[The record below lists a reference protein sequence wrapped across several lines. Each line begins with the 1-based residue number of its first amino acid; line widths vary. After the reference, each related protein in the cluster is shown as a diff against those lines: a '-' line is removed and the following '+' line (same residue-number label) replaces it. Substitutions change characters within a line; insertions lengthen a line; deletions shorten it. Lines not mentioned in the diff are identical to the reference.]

1 MPECGS
7 AAGDPEPVDRD
18 VHVGERRARLSRC
31 ARRRHRHLG
40 LPDAGNGR
48 RRVARASEGAASRL
62 GADHH
67 ERLLRHRRHR
77 PRRQPCGHLPVREQA
92 LVRSRPQGDDP
103 RGAEPP
109 SAADREPRARRRG
122 ARAARRHPAP
132 EARARTTRARIAR
145 HHARAL
151 DRGRRRAAR
160 GMNVSDHTAMSAKF
174 TTHCGRIADLDW
186 IRALYELGQKAAN
199 GAHPQQ
205 VSQEILEHIVRGFA
219 AESGSIAL
227 IVDGTVDQL
236 ELAAGTDLPS
246 GLIGKELPR
255 GTGVFGH
262 VVATGQPVL
271 VNGNAA
277 ETGLP
282 LRGSAERQRSTHS
295 AMCWPLQVAGRTI
308 GAVAV
313 NRAETSPRY
322 TPDDLEQGQALTSL
336 LALVMANHRMHV
348 ERDARILELSTLN
361 ATMQRINAMLEDAQ
375 NQVIQSEKLASIGQ
389 MAAGVAHEIN
399 NPLAFALSNL
409 GSLEA
414 YLASLFELLDAY
426 VDADASIDASGNAAL
441 ATARKLRAGVDVAF
455 LRSDTA
461 DLVAE
466 SREGLLRVKRIVQD
480 LRDFSRGG
488 AEEVRQ
494 ALDIHDALDRTL
506 NIVRNELKY
515 KANIVREYGALPEIE
530 CVPSRLNQ

>member
-1 MPECGS
+1 MKRVPETS
-7 AAGDPEPVDRD
+7 RKAEATV
-18 VHVGERRARLSRC
+18 RA
-31 ARRRHRHLG
+31 
-40 LPDAGNGR
+40 
-48 RRVARASEGAASRL
+48 
-62 GADHH
+62 
-67 ERLLRHRRHR
+67 
-77 PRRQPCGHLPVREQA
+77 
-92 LVRSRPQGDDP
+92 
-103 RGAEPP
+103 P
-109 SAADREPRARRRG
+109 SANR
-122 ARAARRHPAP
+122 
-132 EARARTTRARIAR
+132 
-145 HHARAL
+145 
-151 DRGRRRAAR
+151 
-160 GMNVSDHTAMSAKF
+160 
-174 TTHCGRIADLDW
+174 GRIADLDW

-205 VSQEILEHIVRGFA
+205 VSQEILEHIVRGFD

-227 IVDGTVDQL
+227 IVDGTIDQL
-236 ELAAGTDLPS
+236 ELAAGTDLPP
-246 GLIGKELPR
+246 GLVGKPLAR

-262 VVATGQPVL
+262 VVETGHPVL
-271 VNGNAA
+271 VNGDAA

-282 LRGSAERQRSTHS
+282 LRGGPAERDRSTHS

-322 TPDDLEQGQALTSL
+322 TREDLEQGQAVTSL

-348 ERDARILELSTLN
+348 ERDNRILELQTLN
-361 ATMQRINAMLEDAQ
+361 ATMQRINGMLEDAQ

-414 YLASLFELLDAY
+414 YLTKLFELLDAY
-426 VDADASIDASGNAAL
+426 VEADGALAAPQIAAL
-441 ATARKLRAGVDVAF
+441 GAAGKLRAEIDVAF
-455 LRSDTA
+455 LRRDTA
-461 DLVAE
+461 DLVTE

-494 ALDIHDALDRTL
+494 AIDIHDALDRTL

-515 KANIVREYGALPEIE
+515 KANIVRDYGALPEIE
-530 CVPSRLNQ
+530 CVPSRLNQVFLNLLVNAGQAIEDAGTITISTGVDGDEAWIAVADTGCGIAPGNLNRIFDPFFTTKPVGQGTGLGLSVSHSIVRKHGGRLDVESEVGRGTRFTIRLPLQRSNASPANDAERRAA

>member
-1 MPECGS
+1 
-7 AAGDPEPVDRD
+7 
-18 VHVGERRARLSRC
+18 
-31 ARRRHRHLG
+31 
-40 LPDAGNGR
+40 
-48 RRVARASEGAASRL
+48 
-62 GADHH
+62 
-67 ERLLRHRRHR
+67 
-77 PRRQPCGHLPVREQA
+77 
-92 LVRSRPQGDDP
+92 
-103 RGAEPP
+103 
-109 SAADREPRARRRG
+109 
-122 ARAARRHPAP
+122 
-132 EARARTTRARIAR
+132 
-145 HHARAL
+145 
-151 DRGRRRAAR
+151 
-160 GMNVSDHTAMSAKF
+160 MSAKS
-174 TTHCGRIADLDW
+174 TTNCGRTADIDW

-227 IVDGTVDQL
+227 IVDGTTDQL

-348 ERDARILELSTLN
+348 ERDAQILELQTLN
-361 ATMQRINAMLEDAQ
+361 ATMQRINGMLEDAQ

-414 YLASLFELLDAY
+414 YLANLFALLDAY
-426 VDADASIDASGNAAL
+426 VEADAAIDAPGNAAF
-441 ATARKLRAGVDVAF
+441 AAARKLRAGVDVAF

-530 CVPSRLNQ
+530 CVPSRLNQVFLNLLVNAGQSIDGVGTITISTGVDGDEAWIAVADTGCGIPPENLNRIFDPFFTTKPVGQGTGLGLSVSHSIVRKHGGRLDVESEVGRGTRFTIRLPLASASAPTVVSDVEKRAA

>member
-1 MPECGS
+1 
-7 AAGDPEPVDRD
+7 
-18 VHVGERRARLSRC
+18 
-31 ARRRHRHLG
+31 
-40 LPDAGNGR
+40 
-48 RRVARASEGAASRL
+48 
-62 GADHH
+62 
-67 ERLLRHRRHR
+67 
-77 PRRQPCGHLPVREQA
+77 
-92 LVRSRPQGDDP
+92 
-103 RGAEPP
+103 
-109 SAADREPRARRRG
+109 
-122 ARAARRHPAP
+122 
-132 EARARTTRARIAR
+132 
-145 HHARAL
+145 
-151 DRGRRRAAR
+151 
-160 GMNVSDHTAMSAKF
+160 MSAKS
-174 TTHCGRIADLDW
+174 TTNCGRTADIDW

-227 IVDGTVDQL
+227 IVDGTTDQL

-246 GLIGKELPR
+246 GLVGKELPR

-262 VVATGQPVL
+262 VVATGHPVL

-277 ETGLP
+277 QTGLP

-361 ATMQRINAMLEDAQ
+361 ATMQRINGMLEDAQ
-375 NQVIQSEKLASIGQ
+375 NQVIQSDKLASIGQ

-409 GSLEA
+409 GSLET
-414 YLASLFELLDAY
+414 YLANLFALLDAY
-426 VDADASIDASGNAAL
+426 VDADAAIGVAGHAAL
-441 ATARKLRAGVDVAF
+441 GAARKLRAGVDVAF
-455 LRSDTA
+455 LRRDTA

-494 ALDIHDALDRTL
+494 TLDIHDALDRTL

-515 KANIVREYGALPEIE
+515 KAHIVREYGALPEIE
-530 CVPSRLNQ
+530 CVPSRLNQVFLNLLVNAGQSIDGVGTITISTGVDGDEAWIAVADTGCGIPPENLNRIFDPFFTTKPVGQGTGLGLSVSHSIVRKHGGRLDVESEVGRGTRFTIRLPLASASGPAAVSDVEKRAA

>member
-1 MPECGS
+1 MSTKP
-7 AAGDPEPVDRD
+7 AA
-18 VHVGERRARLSRC
+18 
-31 ARRRHRHLG
+31 
-40 LPDAGNGR
+40 N
-48 RRVARASEGAASRL
+48 
-62 GADHH
+62 
-67 ERLLRHRRHR
+67 
-77 PRRQPCGHLPVREQA
+77 
-92 LVRSRPQGDDP
+92 
-103 RGAEPP
+103 
-109 SAADREPRARRRG
+109 
-122 ARAARRHPAP
+122 
-132 EARARTTRARIAR
+132 
-145 HHARAL
+145 
-151 DRGRRRAAR
+151 
-160 GMNVSDHTAMSAKF
+160 
-174 TTHCGRIADLDW
+174 CGRIADIDW

-205 VSQEILEHIVRGFA
+205 VSQEILEHIVRGFD

-227 IVDGTVDQL
+227 IVDGTTDQL
-236 ELAAGTDLPS
+236 ELAAGTELPA
-246 GLIGKELPR
+246 GLIGKPLPR

-262 VVATGQPVL
+262 VVETGYPVL

-282 LRGSAERQRSTHS
+282 LRGSAERQRTTHS

-322 TPDDLEQGQALTSL
+322 TADDLEQGQALTSL

-348 ERDARILELSTLN
+348 ERDNRILELSTLN
-361 ATMQRINAMLEDAQ
+361 ATMQRINGMLEDAQ

-409 GSLEA
+409 GSLET
-414 YLASLFELLDAY
+414 YLTKLFELLDAY
-426 VDADASIDASGNAAL
+426 VGADAAIGAAGSSAL
-441 ATARKLRAGVDVAF
+441 ATARKLRTEVDVAF
-455 LRSDTA
+455 LRTDTA
-461 DLVAE
+461 EIVAE

-494 ALDIHDALDRTL
+494 AIDIHDALDRTL

-515 KANIVREYGALPEIE
+515 KASIVRNYGTLPEIE
-530 CVPSRLNQ
+530 CVPSRLNQVFLNLLVNAGQSIEGLGTITISTGVDGDEAWIAVADTGCGIAPENLNRIFDPFFTTKPVGQGTGLGLSVSHSIVRKHGGRLDVESEVGRGTRFTLRLPLARTSAPAASESEKRAA

>member
-1 MPECGS
+1 MKPVPEASRGADGPVSAS
-7 AAGDPEPVDRD
+7 AA
-18 VHVGERRARLSRC
+18 
-31 ARRRHRHLG
+31 
-40 LPDAGNGR
+40 N
-48 RRVARASEGAASRL
+48 
-62 GADHH
+62 
-67 ERLLRHRRHR
+67 
-77 PRRQPCGHLPVREQA
+77 
-92 LVRSRPQGDDP
+92 
-103 RGAEPP
+103 
-109 SAADREPRARRRG
+109 
-122 ARAARRHPAP
+122 
-132 EARARTTRARIAR
+132 
-145 HHARAL
+145 
-151 DRGRRRAAR
+151 RGR
-160 GMNVSDHTAMSAKF
+160 VT
-174 TTHCGRIADLDW
+174 DLDW
-186 IRALYELGQKAAN
+186 IRALYELGHKAAN

-205 VSQEILEHIVRGFA
+205 VSQEILEHIVRGFD

-227 IVDGTVDQL
+227 IVDGTTDQL
-236 ELAAGTDLPS
+236 ELAAGTELPP
-246 GLIGKELPR
+246 GLIGKPLPR

-262 VVATGQPVL
+262 VVETGHPVL

-282 LRGSAERQRSTHS
+282 LRGPAERERSTHS

-322 TPDDLEQGQALTSL
+322 TAQDLEQGQAVTSL

-348 ERDARILELSTLN
+348 ERDNRILELQTLN
-361 ATMQRINAMLEDAQ
+361 ATMQRINGMLEDAQ

-414 YLASLFELLDAY
+414 YLTKLFELLDAY
-426 VDADASIDASGNAAL
+426 VDADGAPAAVQAAAL
-441 ATARKLRAGVDVAF
+441 ATARRLRSEIDVGF
-455 LRSDTA
+455 LRQDTA
-461 DLVAE
+461 DLVTE

-494 ALDIHDALDRTL
+494 AIDIHDALDRTL

-515 KANIVREYGALPEIE
+515 KANIVRDYGALPEIE
-530 CVPSRLNQ
+530 CVPSRLNQVFLNLLVNAGQAIEGAGTITISTGVDGDEAWIAVADTGCGIPAANLNRIFDPFFTTKPVGQGTGLGLSVSHSIVRKHGGSLEVESEVGRGTRFTIRLPLARTSAGAEADVEKRAA

>member
-1 MPECGS
+1 MNTDEN
-7 AAGDPEPVDRD
+7 AFRD
-18 VHVGERRARLSRC
+18 E
-31 ARRRHRHLG
+31 
-40 LPDAGNGR
+40 
-48 RRVARASEGAASRL
+48 
-62 GADHH
+62 
-67 ERLLRHRRHR
+67 
-77 PRRQPCGHLPVREQA
+77 
-92 LVRSRPQGDDP
+92 
-103 RGAEPP
+103 
-109 SAADREPRARRRG
+109 
-122 ARAARRHPAP
+122 
-132 EARARTTRARIAR
+132 
-145 HHARAL
+145 
-151 DRGRRRAAR
+151 
-160 GMNVSDHTAMSAKF
+160 TAMSAKSA
-174 TTHCGRIADLDW
+174 THCGRIADLDW

-227 IVDGTVDQL
+227 IVDGTTDQL

-246 GLIGKELPR
+246 GLVGKELPR

-262 VVATGQPVL
+262 VVATGHPVL

-277 ETGLP
+277 QTGLP

-361 ATMQRINAMLEDAQ
+361 ATMQRINGMLEDAQ
-375 NQVIQSEKLASIGQ
+375 NQVIQSDKLASIGQ

-409 GSLEA
+409 GSLET
-414 YLASLFELLDAY
+414 YLANLFALLDAY
-426 VDADASIDASGNAAL
+426 VDADAAIGVAGHAAL
-441 ATARKLRAGVDVAF
+441 GAARKLRAGVDVAF
-455 LRSDTA
+455 LRRDTA

-488 AEEVRQ
+488 VEEVLQ
-494 ALDIHDALDRTL
+494 AIDVHAALDRPL
-506 NIVRNELKY
+506 NIVRN
-515 KANIVREYGALPEIE
+515 YGALPEIE
-530 CVPSRLNQ
+530 CMPSRLNQVFLNLLVNAGQSIDANGTITISTGVDDKDAWVSVADTGCGIAPENLNRIFDPFFTTKPVGQGTGLGLSVSHSIVRKHGGRIDVESEVGRGTCFTVRLPLVQANASVPSEAEKRAA